1 MTELLGAPHS
11 VRCTALP
18 LVAMPCDI
26 RCGARCDAT
35 MPTPCIL
42 GALAAAVVAR
52 FVLLHKEDARR
63 RQEEARH

>member
-1 MTELLGAPHS
+1 ML
-11 VRCTALP
+11 
-18 LVAMPCDI
+18 CDV
-26 RCGARCDAT
+26 RCGARCDAM